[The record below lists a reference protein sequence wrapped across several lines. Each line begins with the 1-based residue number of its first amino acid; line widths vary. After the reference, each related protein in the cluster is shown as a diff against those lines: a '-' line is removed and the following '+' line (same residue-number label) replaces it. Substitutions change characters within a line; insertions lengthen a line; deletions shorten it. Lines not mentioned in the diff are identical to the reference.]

1 MNEAPLPKRN
11 EVKMKSNKNNYFN
24 VEIFIDS
31 NSFLNIII
39 KTIDKIPSMKY
50 YGKYSFDDIT
60 KKNKYFLICG
70 TISDVFQLLS
80 LNLKNNN
87 NLLKEEM
94 NELIIFINIPNPL
107 SPQIDFKVQAEKKDY
122 NSSINELSEIINK
135 QNNKINE
142 LTEIINKQNNK
153 INEFSEIINKQN
165 NDINKQTNKINLLE
179 PSINI
184 ILEKINQLILK
195 NTYLWELRLYIK
207 LF

>member
-31 NSFLNIII
+31 KSFLNIII

-60 KKNKYFLICG
+60 KKNKYFLMSE
-70 TISDVFQLLS
+70 TISDAFQLLS

-107 SPQIDFKVQAEKKDY
+107 SPQIDFKVQVEKKDY
-122 NSSINELSEIINK
+122 NSSINELSEIINI
-135 QNNKINE
+135 QNNKINSLE
-142 LTEIINKQNNK
+142 QTIKDEKKEYNSSVNKLCEIINQQNDK
-153 INEFSEIINKQN
+153 INSQEEPNK
-165 NDINKQTNKINLLE
+165 
-179 PSINI
+179 NI
-184 ILEKINQLILK
+184 EKNLEKK
-195 NTYLWELRLYIK
+195 YLWELR
-207 LF
+207 

>member
-11 EVKMKSNKNNYFN
+11 EVQMKSNKNNYFN

-70 TISDVFQLLS
+70 TISDAFQLLS

-107 SPQIDFKVQAEKKDY
+107 SPNIDFKVQAEKKDY

-142 LTEIINKQNNK
+142 LTEIINIQNNK
-153 INEFSEIINKQN
+153 INEQN
-165 NDINKQTNKINLLE
+165 YKINLLE
-179 PSINI
+179 PKINI

-195 NTYLWELRLYIK
+195 NTYLWELKLYIK

>member
-1 MNEAPLPKRN
+1 MNEAPLLKRN
-11 EVKMKSNKNNYFN
+11 EVKMKSDKNNYFN

-31 NSFLNIII
+31 NSLLNIII

-60 KKNKYFLICG
+60 KKNKYFLMSE
-70 TISDVFQLLS
+70 TISDAFQLLS

-107 SPQIDFKVQAEKKDY
+107 SPNIDFKVQAEKKDY

-142 LTEIINKQNNK
+142 LTEIINIQNNK
-153 INEFSEIINKQN
+153 INEQN
-165 NDINKQTNKINLLE
+165 NKINLLE
-179 PSINI
+179 PKINI

>member
-70 TISDVFQLLS
+70 TISDAFQLLS

-122 NSSINELSEIINK
+122 NSSINEFSEIINK

-142 LTEIINKQNNK
+142 LTEIINKQNKK
-153 INEFSEIINKQN
+153 INEQN
-165 NDINKQTNKINLLE
+165 NKINLLE
-179 PSINI
+179 PKINI

>member
-122 NSSINELSEIINK
+122 NSSINEFSEIINK

-142 LTEIINKQNNK
+142 LTEIINKQNKK
-153 INEFSEIINKQN
+153 INEQN
-165 NDINKQTNKINLLE
+165 NKINLLE
-179 PSINI
+179 PKINI

-195 NTYLWELRLYIK
+195 NTYLWELRSYIK

>member
-11 EVKMKSNKNNYFN
+11 EVQMKSNKNNYFN

-31 NSFLNIII
+31 NSFLNIIV

-107 SPQIDFKVQAEKKDY
+107 SPQIVFKVQAEKKDY
-122 NSSINELSEIINK
+122 NSSINEFSEIINK

-142 LTEIINKQNNK
+142 LTEIINIQNNK
-153 INEFSEIINKQN
+153 INEQN
-165 NDINKQTNKINLLE
+165 YKINLLE
-179 PSINI
+179 PKINI

>member
-1 MNEAPLPKRN
+1 MNEAPLLKRN
-11 EVKMKSNKNNYFN
+11 EVKMKSDKNNYFN

-31 NSFLNIII
+31 NSLLNIII

-70 TISDVFQLLS
+70 TISDAFQLLS

-107 SPQIDFKVQAEKKDY
+107 SPNIDFKVQAEKKDY

-142 LTEIINKQNNK
+142 LTEIINKQNKK
-153 INEFSEIINKQN
+153 INEQN
-165 NDINKQTNKINLLE
+165 NKINLLE
-179 PSINI
+179 PKINI
-184 ILEKINQLILK
+184 ILEKINELILK

>member
-11 EVKMKSNKNNYFN
+11 EVKIKSNKNNYFN

-31 NSFLNIII
+31 KSFLNIII

-60 KKNKYFLICG
+60 EKNKYFLMGG
-70 TISDVFQLLS
+70 TILGAFQLLS

-142 LTEIINKQNNK
+142 LTEIINIQNNK
-153 INEFSEIINKQN
+153 INEQN
-165 NDINKQTNKINLLE
+165 YKINLLE
-179 PSINI
+179 PKINI

-195 NTYLWELRLYIK
+195 NTYLWELKLYIK

>member
-1 MNEAPLPKRN
+1 MNEAPLFKRN
-11 EVKMKSNKNNYFN
+11 EVKMKSDKNNYFN

-31 NSFLNIII
+31 NSLLNIII

-70 TISDVFQLLS
+70 TISDAFQLLS

-122 NSSINELSEIINK
+122 NSSINE
-135 QNNKINE
+135 
-142 LTEIINKQNNK
+142 
-153 INEFSEIINKQN
+153 FSEIINKQN
-165 NDINKQTNKINLLE
+165 DKINQQNNKINLLG
-179 PSINI
+179 PTINN

>member
-11 EVKMKSNKNNYFN
+11 EVKMKSNKNNFFK

-31 NSFLNIII
+31 NSFINIII

-87 NLLKEEM
+87 NLLKEET

-107 SPQIDFKVQAEKKDY
+107 SPQIDFKVQVEKKDY

-142 LTEIINKQNNK
+142 LTEIINKQNDK
-153 INEFSEIINKQN
+153 INQQN
-165 NDINKQTNKINLLE
+165 NKINLLG
-179 PSINI
+179 PTINN

-195 NTYLWELRLYIK
+195 NTYLWELKLYIK

>member
-1 MNEAPLPKRN
+1 MNEAPLLKRN
-11 EVKMKSNKNNYFN
+11 EVKMKSDKNNYFN

-31 NSFLNIII
+31 NSLLNIII

-60 KKNKYFLICG
+60 KKNKYFLMSE
-70 TISDVFQLLS
+70 TISDAFQLLS

-107 SPQIDFKVQAEKKDY
+107 SPNIDFKVQAEKKDY

-142 LTEIINKQNNK
+142 LTEIINKQNDK
-153 INEFSEIINKQN
+153 INQQN
-165 NDINKQTNKINLLE
+165 NKINLLG
-179 PSINI
+179 PTINN

-195 NTYLWELRLYIK
+195 NTYLWELKLYIK

>member
-31 NSFLNIII
+31 KSFLNIII

-50 YGKYSFDDIT
+50 YGKYSFDDIIE
-60 KKNKYFLICG
+60 KNRYFLISK
-70 TISDVFQLLS
+70 TISDAFQLLS

-87 NLLKEEM
+87 NLLKEET

-142 LTEIINKQNNK
+142 LTEIINIQNNK
-153 INEFSEIINKQN
+153 INEQN
-165 NDINKQTNKINLLE
+165 YKINLLE
-179 PSINI
+179 PKINI

>member
-1 MNEAPLPKRN
+1 MNEAPLLKRN
-11 EVKMKSNKNNYFN
+11 EVKMKSDKNNYFN

-31 NSFLNIII
+31 NSLLNIII

-60 KKNKYFLICG
+60 KKNKYFLMSE
-70 TISDVFQLLS
+70 TISDAFQLLS

-107 SPQIDFKVQAEKKDY
+107 SPQIDFKVQVEKKDY

-142 LTEIINKQNNK
+142 LTEIINKQNDK
-153 INEFSEIINKQN
+153 INQQN
-165 NDINKQTNKINLLE
+165 NKINLLG
-179 PSINI
+179 PTINN

>member
-11 EVKMKSNKNNYFN
+11 EVQMKSNKNNYFN

-31 NSFLNIII
+31 NSFLNIIV
-39 KTIDKIPSMKY
+39 KAIDKIPSMKY

-70 TISDVFQLLS
+70 TISDAFQLLS

-122 NSSINELSEIINK
+122 NSSINEFSEIINK

-142 LTEIINKQNNK
+142 LTEIINIQNNK
-153 INEFSEIINKQN
+153 INEQN
-165 NDINKQTNKINLLE
+165 YKINLLE
-179 PSINI
+179 PKINI

-195 NTYLWELRLYIK
+195 NTYLWELRSYIK

>member
-70 TISDVFQLLS
+70 TISDAFQLLS

-107 SPQIDFKVQAEKKDY
+107 SPQIDFKVQAEKKD
-122 NSSINELSEIINK
+122 SS
-135 QNNKINE
+135 
-142 LTEIINKQNNK
+142 
-153 INEFSEIINKQN
+153 INEFSEIINTQN
-165 NDINKQTNKINLLE
+165 NKINEL
-179 PSINI
+179 SINKMIKSINKI
-184 ILEKINQLILK
+184 IK
-195 NTYLWELRLYIK
+195 
-207 LF
+207 

>member
-24 VEIFIDS
+24 VEIFTDS

-60 KKNKYFLICG
+60 KKNKYFLMSE
-70 TISDVFQLLS
+70 TISDAFQLLS

-142 LTEIINKQNNK
+142 LTEIINKQNKK
-153 INEFSEIINKQN
+153 INEQN
-165 NDINKQTNKINLLE
+165 NKINLLE
-179 PSINI
+179 PKINI

-195 NTYLWELRLYIK
+195 NTYLWELKLYIQ

>member
-1 MNEAPLPKRN
+1 MNEAPLLKRT
-11 EVKMKSNKNNYFN
+11 EVKMKSDKNNYFN

-31 NSFLNIII
+31 NSLLNIII

-60 KKNKYFLICG
+60 KKNKYFLMSE
-70 TISDVFQLLS
+70 TISDAFQLLS

-142 LTEIINKQNNK
+142 LTEIINKQNDK
-153 INEFSEIINKQN
+153 INQQN
-165 NDINKQTNKINLLE
+165 NKINLLG
-179 PSINI
+179 PTINN

-195 NTYLWELRLYIK
+195 NTYLWELR
-207 LF
+207 

>member
-31 NSFLNIII
+31 KSFLNIII

-60 KKNKYFLICG
+60 KKNKYFLMGG
-70 TISDVFQLLS
+70 TILGAFQLLS

-87 NLLKEEM
+87 NLLKEET

-142 LTEIINKQNNK
+142 LTEIINKQNK
-153 INEFSEIINKQN
+153 KINKQN
-165 NDINKQTNKINLLE
+165 NKINLLE
-179 PSINI
+179 PKISI
-184 ILEKINQLILK
+184 ILEKINELILK

>member
-11 EVKMKSNKNNYFN
+11 EVQMKSNKNNYFN

-31 NSFLNIII
+31 NSFLNIIV
-39 KTIDKIPSMKY
+39 KAIDKIPSMKY

-122 NSSINELSEIINK
+122 NSSINEFSEIINK

-153 INEFSEIINKQN
+153 INEQN
-165 NDINKQTNKINLLE
+165 NKINLLE
-179 PSINI
+179 PKINI

-195 NTYLWELRLYIK
+195 NTYLWELRSYIK

>member
-31 NSFLNIII
+31 NSFLNIIV

-107 SPQIDFKVQAEKKDY
+107 SPNIDFKVQAEKKD
-122 NSSINELSEIINK
+122 SSINEFSEIINT

-142 LTEIINKQNNK
+142 LTEIIIKQNNK
-153 INEFSEIINKQN
+153 INEQN
-165 NDINKQTNKINLLE
+165 YKINLLE
-179 PSINI
+179 PKINI

-195 NTYLWELRLYIK
+195 NTYLWELRSYIK

>member
-1 MNEAPLPKRN
+1 MNEAPLLKRN
-11 EVKMKSNKNNYFN
+11 EVKMKSDKNNYFN

-31 NSFLNIII
+31 NSLLNIII

-60 KKNKYFLICG
+60 KKNKYFLMSE
-70 TISDVFQLLS
+70 TISDAFQLLS

-87 NLLKEEM
+87 NLLKEET
-94 NELIIFINIPNPL
+94 NELIIFICVPNPL

-153 INEFSEIINKQN
+153 INEQN
-165 NDINKQTNKINLLE
+165 NKINLLE
-179 PSINI
+179 PKINI
-184 ILEKINQLILK
+184 ILEKINELILK
-195 NTYLWELRLYIK
+195 NTYLWELRSYIK

>member
-11 EVKMKSNKNNYFN
+11 EVQMKSNKNNYFN

-70 TISDVFQLLS
+70 TISDAFQLLS

-122 NSSINELSEIINK
+122 NSSINEFSEIINK

-142 LTEIINKQNNK
+142 LTEIINIQNNK
-153 INEFSEIINKQN
+153 INEQN
-165 NDINKQTNKINLLE
+165 YKINLLE
-179 PSINI
+179 PKINI

-195 NTYLWELRLYIK
+195 NTYLWELRSYIK

>member
-31 NSFLNIII
+31 KSFLNIII

-50 YGKYSFDDIT
+50 YGKYSFDDIIE
-60 KKNKYFLICG
+60 KNRYFLISK
-70 TISDVFQLLS
+70 TISDAFQLLS

-142 LTEIINKQNNK
+142 FSEIINKQNNK
-153 INEFSEIINKQN
+153 IN
-165 NDINKQTNKINLLE
+165 LLE
-179 PSINI
+179 PKINI

-195 NTYLWELRLYIK
+195 NTYLWELKLYIK

>member
-87 NLLKEEM
+87 NLLKEET

-107 SPQIDFKVQAEKKDY
+107 SPQIDFKVQVEKKDY

-142 LTEIINKQNNK
+142 LTEIINKQNDK
-153 INEFSEIINKQN
+153 INQQN
-165 NDINKQTNKINLLE
+165 NKINLLG
-179 PSINI
+179 PTINN

-195 NTYLWELRLYIK
+195 NTYLWELKLYIK

>member
-60 KKNKYFLICG
+60 EKNKYFLMGG
-70 TISDVFQLLS
+70 TILGAFQLLS

-142 LTEIINKQNNK
+142 LTEIINKQNDK
-153 INEFSEIINKQN
+153 INQQN
-165 NDINKQTNKINLLE
+165 NKINLLG
-179 PSINI
+179 PTINN

-195 NTYLWELRLYIK
+195 NTYLWELKLYIK

>member
-1 MNEAPLPKRN
+1 MNEAPLLKRN
-11 EVKMKSNKNNYFN
+11 EVKMKSDKNNYFN

-31 NSFLNIII
+31 NSLLNIII

-60 KKNKYFLICG
+60 KKNKYFLMSE
-70 TISDVFQLLS
+70 TISDAFQLLS

-135 QNNKINE
+135 QHNKINE
-142 LTEIINKQNNK
+142 LTEIINKQNDK
-153 INEFSEIINKQN
+153 INQQN
-165 NDINKQTNKINLLE
+165 NKINLLE
-179 PSINI
+179 PKINI

>member
-1 MNEAPLPKRN
+1 MNEPPLPKRN

-31 NSFLNIII
+31 KSFLNIII

-60 KKNKYFLICG
+60 KKNKYFLMSE
-70 TISDVFQLLS
+70 TISDAFQLLS

-107 SPQIDFKVQAEKKDY
+107 SPNIDFKVQAEKKDY

-142 LTEIINKQNNK
+142 LTEIINKQNDK
-153 INEFSEIINKQN
+153 INQQN
-165 NDINKQTNKINLLE
+165 NKINLLG
-179 PSINI
+179 PTINN

-195 NTYLWELRLYIK
+195 NTYLWELKLYIK

>member
-31 NSFLNIII
+31 KSFLNIII

-60 KKNKYFLICG
+60 KKNKYFLMSE
-70 TISDVFQLLS
+70 TISDAFQLLS

-122 NSSINELSEIINK
+122 NSSINEFSEIINK

-142 LTEIINKQNNK
+142 LTEIINIQNNK
-153 INEFSEIINKQN
+153 INEQN
-165 NDINKQTNKINLLE
+165 YKINLLE
-179 PSINI
+179 PKINI

-195 NTYLWELRLYIK
+195 NTYLWELRSYIK

>member
-87 NLLKEEM
+87 NLLKEET

-142 LTEIINKQNNK
+142 LTEIINIQNNK
-153 INEFSEIINKQN
+153 INEQN
-165 NDINKQTNKINLLE
+165 YKINLLE
-179 PSINI
+179 PKINI

>member
-24 VEIFIDS
+24 VEIFTDS

-70 TISDVFQLLS
+70 TISDAFQLLS

-122 NSSINELSEIINK
+122 NSSINEFSEIINK

-142 LTEIINKQNNK
+142 LTEIINKQNKK
-153 INEFSEIINKQN
+153 INEQN
-165 NDINKQTNKINLLE
+165 NKINLLE
-179 PSINI
+179 PKINI

-195 NTYLWELRLYIK
+195 NTYLWELKLYIQ

>member
-1 MNEAPLPKRN
+1 MNEAPLLKRN
-11 EVKMKSNKNNYFN
+11 EVKMKSDKNNYFN

-31 NSFLNIII
+31 NSLLNIII

-107 SPQIDFKVQAEKKDY
+107 SPQIDFKVQAEKKD
-122 NSSINELSEIINK
+122 SSINEFSEIINT

-142 LTEIINKQNNK
+142 LTEIINKQNKK
-153 INEFSEIINKQN
+153 INEQN
-165 NDINKQTNKINLLE
+165 NKINLLE
-179 PSINI
+179 PKINI
-184 ILEKINQLILK
+184 ILEKINELILK
-195 NTYLWELRLYIK
+195 NTYLWELRSYIK

>member
-1 MNEAPLPKRN
+1 MNEAPLLKRN
-11 EVKMKSNKNNYFN
+11 EVKMKSDKNNYFN

-31 NSFLNIII
+31 NSLLNIII

-60 KKNKYFLICG
+60 KKNKYFLMSE
-70 TISDVFQLLS
+70 TISDAFQLLS

-107 SPQIDFKVQAEKKDY
+107 SPNIDFKVQSEKKDY

-165 NDINKQTNKINLLE
+165 NKINLLE
-179 PSINI
+179 PKINI

-207 LF
+207 IILEYNLI